1 MKVLRNIFAFQ
12 QNSGG
17 SEFDELMKPIKQ
29 IINALT
35 GSSGGSGGSGS
46 APRQSKGGPSKKI
59 IFLLPIVLITVWLGS
74 GVYVVNPGEVA
85 IVRRFGA
92 WDQQQIAE
100 GLHWHVPTPV
110 EQVDIISISR
120 VRSMELGFR
129 TFGETGNGQTSPDAQ
144 EARMI
149 TGDENLVD
157 VQLVVQYQISNAGDF
172 LFNVKDPG
180 GTPDITTLRDATA
193 SSLRQIVG
201 KKPIDDV
208 LTLGKEQVQI
218 ETSLLLQSILDEYG
232 AGIRIVNVQLQDV
245 QPPPEVQA
253 AFKDVISA
261 REDKE
266 KFINQGEAYKEDVV
280 PRARGQAQRDIQDAE
295 AFKFESIAAANGEA
309 ARFTSRL
316 LEYNQAKDAT
326 ERRLYIEA
334 LESVLPT
341 IKVIVMDSATSGNV
355 LPFLPLQEISKNETS
370 KSGGTLE

>member
-1 MKVLRNIFAFQ
+1 MKVLRNIFAYQ

-35 GSSGGSGGSGS
+35 GGSGGSGS
-46 APRQSKGGPSKKI
+46 APRQSRTGNSRNGKL
-59 IFLLPIVLITVWLGS
+59 IFLIPIVLIIVWLGS

-85 IVRRFGA
+85 IVRTFGA
-92 WDQQQIAE
+92 WDGEQISE

-110 EQVDIISISR
+110 EQVDIISITR

-129 TFGETGNGQTSPDAQ
+129 TFGETGNGQTSSNSQ

-157 VQLVVQYQISNAGDF
+157 VQLVVQYQVSNAGDF

-253 AFKDVISA
+253 SFKDVISA

-266 KFINQGEAYKEDVV
+266 KFINQGKAYKEDVV

-295 AFKFESIAAANGEA
+295 AFKFETIAAANGEA

-326 ERRLYIEA
+326 ERRLYIET

-341 IKVIVMDSATSGNV
+341 IKVIVMDSDISGNV
-355 LPFLPLQEISKNETS
+355 LPFLPLTETSKNETN
-370 KSGGTLE
+370 KTGGTLE

>member
-35 GSSGGSGGSGS
+35 VGSGGSGGSGS

-129 TFGETGNGQTSPDAQ
+129 TFGDTGNGQTSPDAQ

>member
-1 MKVLRNIFAFQ
+1 MKVLRNIFAYQ

-29 IINALT
+29 IINAIT
-35 GSSGGSGGSGS
+35 GGSGGSGGSGS
-46 APRQSKGGPSKKI
+46 APQQSKQGPSKKI
-59 IFLLPIVLITVWLGS
+59 IFLVPIVLITVWLGS

-85 IVRRFGA
+85 IVRQFGA
-92 WDQQQIAE
+92 WDQEQIAE
-100 GLHWHVPTPV
+100 GLHWHIPTPV

-157 VQLVVQYQISNAGDF
+157 VQLVVQYQISNAGDY

-355 LPFLPLQEISKNETS
+355 LPFLPLQEISNNETN

>member
-1 MKVLRNIFAFQ
+1 
-12 QNSGG
+12 
-17 SEFDELMKPIKQ
+17 
-29 IINALT
+29 
-35 GSSGGSGGSGS
+35 
-46 APRQSKGGPSKKI
+46 
-59 IFLLPIVLITVWLGS
+59 LITVWLGS

>member
-1 MKVLRNIFAFQ
+1 M
-12 QNSGG
+12 G
-17 SEFDELMKPIKQ
+17 
-29 IINALT
+29 
-35 GSSGGSGGSGS
+35 
-46 APRQSKGGPSKKI
+46 
-59 IFLLPIVLITVWLGS
+59 
-74 GVYVVNPGEVA
+74 
-85 IVRRFGA
+85 
-92 WDQQQIAE
+92 
-100 GLHWHVPTPV
+100 
-110 EQVDIISISR
+110 
-120 VRSMELGFR
+120 LGFR

-157 VQLVVQYQISNAGDF
+157 VQLVVQYQISNAGDY

-355 LPFLPLQEISKNETS
+355 LPFLPLQEISNNETN

>member
-35 GSSGGSGGSGS
+35 GGSGGSGGSGS

-74 GVYVVNPGEVA
+74 GVFVVNPGEVA

>member
-35 GSSGGSGGSGS
+35 GGSGGSGGSGS